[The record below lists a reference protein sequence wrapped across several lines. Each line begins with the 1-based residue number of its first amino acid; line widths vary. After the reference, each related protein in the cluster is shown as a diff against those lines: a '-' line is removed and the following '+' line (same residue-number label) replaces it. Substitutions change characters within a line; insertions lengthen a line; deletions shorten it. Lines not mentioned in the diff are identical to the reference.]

1 MTTKFMKSYS
11 DLLVKIC
18 HKRGA
23 HAIGGMAAFIPSR
36 TDKNVNE
43 QALKSI
49 NESKARDVKDGYDGT
64 WVAHP
69 DLVAVARGVF
79 DTGLKGRKN

>member
-23 HAIGGMAAFIPSR
+23 HALGGMAAFIPSR

-43 QALKSI
+43 
-49 NESKARDVKDGYDGT
+49 
-64 WVAHP
+64 
-69 DLVAVARGVF
+69 
-79 DTGLKGRKN
+79 